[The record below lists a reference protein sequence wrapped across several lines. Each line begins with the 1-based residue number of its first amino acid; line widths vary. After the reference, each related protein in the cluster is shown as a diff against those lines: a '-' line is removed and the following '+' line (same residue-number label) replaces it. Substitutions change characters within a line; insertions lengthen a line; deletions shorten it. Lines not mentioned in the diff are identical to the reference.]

1 MSSSGEP
8 PEPQTA
14 KNITVIGA
22 GAFGTALAQTAARN
36 GNKVTMYARNQEVV
50 DKINNEHINPHYLS
64 EFELSSLIS
73 ATSSVQE
80 SINGADFVILA
91 IPTQLV
97 SAFFLLPIQF
107 LTFVS
112 FLLFRFLIGW
122 LNTKI

>member
-8 PEPQTA
+8 AEPQA
-14 KNITVIGA
+14 PKNITVIGA

-50 DKINNEHINPHYLS
+50 DKVNNEHINPHYLS

-73 ATSSVQE
+73 ATSSVE
-80 SINGADFVILA
+80 EAIRGADFVILA

-97 SAFFLLPIQF
+97 SYLRYHSKSF
-107 LTFVS
+107 LTIFS
-112 FLLFRFLIGW
+112 LLSLDS
-122 LNTKI
+122 